1 MTILDTILGVVQSA
15 TATNE
20 GSNNNTAIDAIIGL
34 IGNQQSGGLMGLV
47 EKFSANGLG
56 EQVDSWVS
64 VGQNLPITAEQIQA
78 VLGSSF
84 VQDIAAKMGMNTADA
99 AGSLANLLPQVIDK
113 LTPDG
118 QVSDNNDLLQIALTG
133 LSSLLTNK
141 ST

>member
-1 MTILDTILGVVQSA
+1 MTILDTILGAVQGA

-20 GSNNNTAIDAIIGL
+20 GSNNTAIDAIIGL
-34 IGNQQSGGLMGLV
+34 IGDQQSGGLMGLV
-47 EKFSANGLG
+47 EKFSASGLG
-56 EQVDSWVS
+56 EQAASWVS

-84 VQDIAAKMGMNTADA
+84 VQDIAANMGINTADA
-99 AGSLANLLPQVIDK
+99 AGSLASLLPQVIDK

-118 QVSDNNDLLQIALTG
+118 QVSNNNDLLQMALTG